1 MQYLALLIL
10 AALVFA
16 LCFALDKV
24 FVKLFRNKTQHQSGM
39 ALRANK
45 RYGSIGL
52 VVAFFGIA
60 GLLSGLGG
68 QKLMLFAGAVLM
80 VTGMGL
86 IIYYLSFG
94 VFYDEDT
101 LLCSAFGRKDRVY
114 RFGDIQ
120 GQKLYRIQGGNILV
134 ELYMTDGNTIHI
146 QPGTMDGAEAFLNHA
161 YAAWQRQK
169 KLTPEDCTFH
179 DASNSIWF
187 PIMEDT

>member
-1 MQYLALLIL
+1 MQYLALLII

-16 LCFALDKV
+16 ICFGLDKA

-68 QKLMLFAGAVLM
+68 QKLMLVAGTVLV
-80 VTGMGL
+80 VTGMSL
-86 IIYYLSFG
+86 IIYYL
-94 VFYDEDT
+94 FYDEDT
-101 LLCSAFGRKDRVY
+101 LLYSAFGRKSRVY
-114 RFGDIQ
+114 RFEDIQ
-120 GQKLYRIQGGNILV
+120 GQKLYRLQGGNILV
-134 ELYMTDGNTIHI
+134 ELYMADGTTLHV
-146 QPGTMDGAEAFLNHA
+146 QPGTMDGAEAFLNYA
-161 YAAWQRQK
+161 YAGWQRQK
-169 KLTPEDCTFH
+169 KLSTGDCSFY

-187 PIMEDT
+187 PTMEDT